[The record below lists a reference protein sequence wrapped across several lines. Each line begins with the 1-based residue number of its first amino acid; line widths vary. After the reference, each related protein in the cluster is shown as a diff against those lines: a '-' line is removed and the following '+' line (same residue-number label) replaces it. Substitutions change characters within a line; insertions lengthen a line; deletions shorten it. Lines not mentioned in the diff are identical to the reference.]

1 MPGGLTYIAVSGV
14 DAEGFAAV
22 QGCLPKSGALRA
34 FGLEVSGLR
43 GPLGLQKVRFFEF
56 LSGRLD
62 LVIRAWLNFKA

>member
-43 GPLGLQKVRFFEF
+43 GPLGLQKVRFFSSF
-56 LSGRLD
+56 
-62 LVIRAWLNFKA
+62 